1 MLIKG
6 ENAMPSDD
14 IVKKLY
20 SKEDIRLELGLTPH
34 KFNKKMETIAKL
46 FKIDMKI
53 FHSYK
58 GQDKNNQYTFNGVA
72 KELIKVLLKSVDYYP
87 VDINSK
93 KFKQNGKSK
102 KEMIENIDNSSYMKY
117 IYQLMKSINEIQ
129 YKRLIADIHMKDVYQ
144 NTKAWLNNGE
154 SINKKEQELYQYMT
168 ILPLHKRVEL
178 QNEVL
183 KSIDETIF
191 QFLAKEHR
199 NNQIEENNEL
209 EAYTKAIKEG
219 RNPKNDYELNHLL
232 YKKNQLPL
240 DSLIEDIWDYEE
252 TEYTELD
259 WLIADMLK
267 RSQRADSNFIESLEK
282 KNKLRKNIHKDSIKS
297 ISKLIDHELVKNNR
311 KWDVAEFYKNQQF
324 WNNSTLR
331 RSSQN
336 FGILYYKKNRLHTMN
351 QSNIIKKIKIIEANI
366 ESANKQPSY
375 LDFFLQAKFDLER
388 LESELMKYSINPK
401 YFNKI
406 NSDYVRYAIEDVHNA
421 IIKIDRYISNDKVK
435 LNYSNVQ
442 MVVRNEITEQG
453 SYFVT
458 QALNTLS
465 KVEESGY
472 SFDNFMVGPFVEDF
486 KKQLKI
492 VDLVLKKI
500 KIVFLELNIR
510 INLNKKINPT
520 NLVISMFV
528 GFIFFGDFL
537 ITQLHL
543 RIISLNYTLSRPR
556 QIKN

>member
-282 KNKLRKNIHKDSIKS
+282 KNKLRK
-297 ISKLIDHELVKNNR
+297 
-311 KWDVAEFYKNQQF
+311 
-324 WNNSTLR
+324 
-331 RSSQN
+331 
-336 FGILYYKKNRLHTMN
+336 
-351 QSNIIKKIKIIEANI
+351 
-366 ESANKQPSY
+366 
-375 LDFFLQAKFDLER
+375 
-388 LESELMKYSINPK
+388 KYS
-401 YFNKI
+401 
-406 NSDYVRYAIEDVHNA
+406 
-421 IIKIDRYISNDKVK
+421 
-435 LNYSNVQ
+435 
-442 MVVRNEITEQG
+442 
-453 SYFVT
+453 
-458 QALNTLS
+458 
-465 KVEESGY
+465 
-472 SFDNFMVGPFVEDF
+472 
-486 KKQLKI
+486 
-492 VDLVLKKI
+492 
-500 KIVFLELNIR
+500 
-510 INLNKKINPT
+510 
-520 NLVISMFV
+520 
-528 GFIFFGDFL
+528 
-537 ITQLHL
+537 
-543 RIISLNYTLSRPR
+543 
-556 QIKN
+556 

>member
-53 FHSYK
+53 FHNYK

-72 KELIKVLLKSVDYYP
+72 KELIKVLLKSIDYYP

-93 KFKQNGKSK
+93 AFKQNGKSK
-102 KEMIENIDNSSYMKY
+102 KEMIENINSSSYMEY
-117 IYQLMKSINEIQ
+117 TYQLMKSINEIK
-129 YKRLIADIHMKDVYQ
+129 YKRLIADIHTKDVYQ
-144 NTKAWLNNGE
+144 NTKAWLSIGE

-168 ILPLHKRVEL
+168 PLPIHKRVEL

-240 DSLIEDIWDYEE
+240 DSLIKDIWDYEE

-336 FGILYYKKNRLHTMN
+336 FGTLYYKKNRLHTMN

-435 LNYSNVQ
+435 LNYSNAQ

-465 KVEESGY
+465 KVEEFGY

-486 KKQLKI
+486 KKA
-492 VDLVLKKI
+492 
-500 KIVFLELNIR
+500 
-510 INLNKKINPT
+510 
-520 NLVISMFV
+520 
-528 GFIFFGDFL
+528 
-537 ITQLHL
+537 
-543 RIISLNYTLSRPR
+543 
-556 QIKN
+556 IKNRRFGSKKD

>member
-1 MLIKG
+1 MSSN
-6 ENAMPSDD
+6 E
-14 IVKKLY
+14 IVRKLY
-20 SKEDIRLELGLTPH
+20 SKEDIRIELELTPH
-34 KFNKKMETIAKL
+34 KFNKKMDTISNL
-46 FKIDMKI
+46 FKIDMKN
-53 FHSYK
+53 FHNYK
-58 GQDKNNQYTFNGVA
+58 GQDINNQYTFNGVA

-93 KFKQNGKSK
+93 NFKQNGKSK
-102 KEMIENIDNSSYMKY
+102 KEMIENINASSYMEY
-117 IYQLMKSINEIQ
+117 TYQLMKSINEIK

-144 NTKAWLNNGE
+144 NTKAWLSIGE

-168 ILPLHKRVEL
+168 SLPLHKRIEL

-183 KSIDETIF
+183 KSIDETVF
-191 QFLAKEHR
+191 QFMAKEHR
-199 NNQIEENNEL
+199 NTQIKENNEL
-209 EAYTKAIKEG
+209 EEYTNAIKEG
-219 RNPKNDYELNHLL
+219 KYSKKDYELNHLL
-232 YKKNQLPL
+232 YKKNEIPL
-240 DSLIEDIWDYEE
+240 DSLIKDVWDYDQ
-252 TEYTELD
+252 TEYMELD

-267 RSQRADSNFIESLEK
+267 RSQRADSNFIESLDK
-282 KNKLRKNIHKDSIKS
+282 KNKLRKNIHKESIKS

-311 KWDVAEFYKNQQF
+311 KWDVTEFYKNQQF

-336 FGILYYKKNRLHTMN
+336 FGILYYNKNRLHTMN

-401 YFNKI
+401 YYNKI

-435 LNYSNVQ
+435 VNYSNAQ
-442 MVVRNEITEQG
+442 MVVRNEIIEQG

-472 SFDNFMVGPFVEDF
+472 YFDNFMVGPFVEDF
-486 KKQLKI
+486 KKA
-492 VDLVLKKI
+492 
-500 KIVFLELNIR
+500 
-510 INLNKKINPT
+510 
-520 NLVISMFV
+520 
-528 GFIFFGDFL
+528 
-537 ITQLHL
+537 
-543 RIISLNYTLSRPR
+543 
-556 QIKN
+556 IKNRRFGSKTD